1 MELGNGHLLQKQ
13 KCLRSGHLKSLSSS
27 QSPGRVLAACQ
38 VTRFIDN
45 SIGPN
50 YIMYAN
56 FHLPINVAWTSL
68 SVLIG
73 VSKLLATFCPLRE
86 GGRIK
91 AWVLDTRAPVYP
103 GGRRV
108 YLQWDQGTCCQ
119 STCSGS
125 ANADFRQT
133 EPGRCYRETVS
144 MLKRK
149 HKNLEA
155 TLLRLRTQLSHL
167 SAVWP
172 WTDCLASPN
181 LTRLFCKMGVNLVL
195 HIK

>member
-91 AWVLDTRAPVYP
+91 AWVLDTRAQCTQEE
-103 GGRRV
+103 GE
-108 YLQWDQGTCCQ
+108 
-119 STCSGS
+119 STCSGTRVH
-125 ANADFRQT
+125 AVRAPALGLPMQT
-133 EPGRCYRETVS
+133 S
-144 MLKRK
+144 DKQ
-149 HKNLEA
+149 NLEGVIG
-155 TLLRLRTQLSHL
+155 RL
-167 SAVWP
+167 
-172 WTDCLASPN
+172 SP
-181 LTRLFCKMGVNLVL
+181 C
-195 HIK
+195 

>member
-86 GGRIK
+86 GGREDQSLGVRYQSSSVPRRK
-91 AWVLDTRAPVYP
+91 ESLPGVGPGYMLSEHLLWVCQ
-103 GGRRV
+103 RR
-108 YLQWDQGTCCQ
+108 LQT
-119 STCSGS
+119 
-125 ANADFRQT
+125 N
-133 EPGRCYRETVS
+133 
-144 MLKRK
+144 
-149 HKNLEA
+149 
-155 TLLRLRTQLSHL
+155 RT
-167 SAVWP
+167 W
-172 WTDCLASPN
+172 
-181 LTRLFCKMGVNLVL
+181 KVL
-195 HIK
+195 